1 MEEARLMG
9 FSGGPEKGKLIAALL
24 GLDGNLTANVMQ
36 VKPKSIRGSGIDRDF
51 KPMKIRRKTLCRLA
65 LIAAVFVII
74 PAWAAGE
81 EGSGTPLSL
90 QQVIDMAVQA
100 NINIKSSKEEINA
113 ALATKKQS
121 RTGFLPTFNATYQ
134 YTYLD
139 EDTAKTRFLTDQD
152 QYNFSASITQPLFAG
167 FGIVN
172 QYKMAGYGLEIAQA
186 NEQFVRQN
194 IVLEAQTAYFTVLKA
209 EKLLKVTQETEK
221 QIEAQKNVANNFYE
235 VGMSPL
241 NDLLQA
247 QVELANATQEVIL
260 AKNDL
265 DSAKSNL
272 NILLRRPI
280 NSPVALEDI
289 QDFSSFEHDLEHC
302 LQTAKENR
310 VEIKIANI
318 DIAMAEKDVKLAQ
331 KDYYPSVNL
340 IGTYYKVGEEW
351 DVEDDNLWDI
361 RAIASWDFW
370 EWGRTAYGV
379 REKNSRLAQASLK
392 KNQILDDVS
401 VEVKQAYLRTRAAE
415 KFIATVETSIEQAK
429 ENFRINE
436 ERYKEQVATA
446 TDVLIAQTLL
456 SRTMTNYYSA
466 LYEYKIAKASL
477 YRAMGQEVME

>member
-1 MEEARLMG
+1 MKNSCNAIRTLVLFIMTCVIFPAG
-9 FSGGPEKGKLIAALL
+9 AAEVE
-24 GLDGNLTANVMQ
+24 GTGTA
-36 VKPKSIRGSGIDRDF
+36 
-51 KPMKIRRKTLCRLA
+51 
-65 LIAAVFVII
+65 
-74 PAWAAGE
+74 
-81 EGSGTPLSL
+81 LSL
-90 QQVIDMAVQA
+90 QQVIDLAIDA

-113 ALATKKQS
+113 ALATQKKS
-121 RTGFLPTFNATYQ
+121 RTGFLPTFNATYR
-134 YTYLD
+134 YTYMD
-139 EDTAKTRFLTDQD
+139 EDTAQTRFLTGQD
-152 QYNFSASITQPLFAG
+152 QYNFSASFTQPLFTG
-167 FGIVN
+167 FEIVN

-186 NEQFVRQN
+186 NEQYVRQN
-194 IVLEAQTAYFTVLKA
+194 VVLEARKVYFNVLKA
-209 EKLLKVTQETEK
+209 EKLLTVAQETEK
-221 QIEAQKNVANNFYE
+221 QIEAQKNVSKNFYE

-265 DSAKSNL
+265 ENAKSEM

-280 NSPVALEDI
+280 NSLVAIEDI
-289 QDFSSFEHDLEHC
+289 QDFRPFEQDLDDC
-302 LQTAKENR
+302 LQTAEENR

-318 DIAMAEKDVKLAQ
+318 EITMAEKDVKLAQ
-331 KDYYPSVNL
+331 KDYYPTVSLV
-340 IGTYYKVGEEW
+340 GSYYKYGEEW
-351 DVEDDNLWDI
+351 AVEDDDLWDI
-361 RAIASWDFW
+361 QAIASWDFW

-379 REKNSRLAQASLK
+379 KEKNSRLAQAALNK
-392 KNQILDDVS
+392 KQILDNVS
-401 VEVKQAYLRTRAAE
+401 AEVKQAYLRARAAE
-415 KFIATVETSIEQAK
+415 KFIATVETAIEQAK